1 MLFMV
6 PAQDLA
12 WRSSYAA
19 AAAAAVASRQIMWF
33 DKVYRTLFFANICK
47 WTDNHFCLI
56 IGDGEKV

>member
-12 WRSSYAA
+12 WRTSHT
-19 AAAAAVASRQIMWF
+19 AAAVANRQIMWF

-47 WTDNHFCLI
+47 GLTTIVCLI